1 MRPTPQIIRVIDLE
15 TTGSAPP
22 AHGVCEIGWQDV
34 ALGKDG
40 RWELEGEG
48 GAILVNPGRA
58 IPPITQAIH
67 HILDEDVAEPVR
79 ARFRLSIV
87 SEARA
92 LFFIKRKEEWLS
104 HPEVQHDFTSRT
116 GWGYSKFCKNED
128 LASLVRRRGLDRFS
142 IRCDI
147 VVLNGF
153 RTEEEAPSAAV
164 PPSDLH
170 KHLGDL
176 LQSGRGTDV
185 VFEVGG
191 EAFAAHRCVLAAR
204 SPVIS
209 ADLLG
214 AANDG
219 AAAAGVVRV
228 DGVEP
233 RAFKAL
239 LRYAYTDSLPE
250 MDKEEEGAILRSLLM
265 AAERYGLP
273 RLKTICEDK
282 LCRLLDVA
290 TVEIVLALAEQ
301 HHCDRLKEACL
312 QFLAAPA
319 NLRAVMR
326 ARGR

>member
-1 MRPTPQIIRVIDLE
+1 MAAAGAPRSFESGAPCHETELGFGPPEKLRTHDHDDLDAGAPGFLPLHRGRTPLARPVLTA
-15 TTGSAPP
+15 SK
-22 AHGVCEIGWQDV
+22 GWV
-34 ALGKDG
+34 SSY
-40 RWELEGEG
+40 
-48 GAILVNPGRA
+48 PF
-58 IPPITQAIH
+58 
-67 HILDEDVAEPVR
+67 LDEDVAEPVR

-92 LFFIKRKEEWLS
+92 LFFIKFKEELLS

-116 GWGYSKFCKNED
+116 GWGYSKFCQNEV
-128 LASLVRRRGLDRFS
+128 LASLVRHRGLDRFS

-147 VVLNGF
+147 VFLNGF
-153 RTEEEAPSAAV
+153 RTEEAPSAAV
-164 PPSDLH
+164 PPSDLDR
-170 KHLGDL
+170 HLGDL

-214 AANDG
+214 AASDG
-219 AAAAGVVRV
+219 AAAA
-228 DGVEP
+228 GVEP

-250 MDKEEEGAILRSLLM
+250 MDKEEEDAILRKLLV
-265 AAERYGLP
+265 AADRYGLP
-273 RLKTICEDK
+273 RLKTICADK

-319 NLRAVMR
+319 NLRAVMD
-326 ARGR
+326 ARGK